1 MDIVIT
7 TVAALAVAVL
17 INFFYW
23 RPRFREAK
31 AEFQTFTKSTLDEFE
46 VTKRELS
53 NYKKSLFRAVDI
65 HGQLKAENIMLKE
78 KIEAEKQWKNFLM
91 QES

>member
-1 MDIVIT
+1 MLPLIALGAFVLACLVNVI
-7 TVAALAVAVL
+7 
-17 INFFYW
+17 YW
-23 RPRFREAK
+23 KPRFNKAK
-31 AEFQTFTKSTLDEFE
+31 AEAEAQFNKLSEQNRITES
-46 VTKRELS
+46 ELG

-78 KIEAEKQWKNFLM
+78 KLEAEKQWKNFLM